1 MRHSAAKRIEVKLG
15 GADGTLFLQVTD
27 DGCGFDPAGPEV
39 RGQRLGL
46 TSMEERATELG
57 GTLRVT
63 STLGAGTTVRL
74 EVPDVIRVLLADDHA
89 VVRQGLRTFLDLQD
103 DIEVVAEAGD
113 GEAAVDAAARTDPDV
128 ILLDLVMPRSTAWAR

>member
-1 MRHSAAKRIEVKLG
+1 VKLG
-15 GADGTLFLQVTD
+15 GADGKLFLQVGD

-74 EVPDVIRVLLADDHA
+74 ELP
-89 VVRQGLRTFLDLQD
+89 T
-103 DIEVVAEAGD
+103 
-113 GEAAVDAAARTDPDV
+113 
-128 ILLDLVMPRSTAWAR
+128 

>member
-1 MRHSAAKRIEVKLG
+1 MRHSAAKRISVKLG
-15 GADGTLFLQVTD
+15 GADGTLFLQVSD

-74 EVPDVIRVLLADDHA
+74 ELP
-89 VVRQGLRTFLDLQD
+89 T
-103 DIEVVAEAGD
+103 
-113 GEAAVDAAARTDPDV
+113 
-128 ILLDLVMPRSTAWAR
+128 